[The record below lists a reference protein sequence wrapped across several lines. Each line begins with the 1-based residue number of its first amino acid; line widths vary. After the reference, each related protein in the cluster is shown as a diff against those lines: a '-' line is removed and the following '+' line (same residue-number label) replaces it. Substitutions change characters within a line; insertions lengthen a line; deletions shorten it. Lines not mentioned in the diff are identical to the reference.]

1 MEVASEDTL
10 PILRE
15 WIDPTQT
22 SCWKTSSIMEDSDTL
37 SALDPSPSDTT
48 WRPWTRTRTPASH
61 RSRKRRPSPLPTVE
75 QLNEELEKDLLL
87 LRNRAQLDVRRF
99 YKSPGER
106 SSLTISERDGRGD
119 SHQVAL
125 GTVVP
130 DAGERHGLARGDNL
144 LRRERKSRWLEQII
158 HDAQLRETVRRR
170 FRALQ
175 AQRAATSTA
184 RRPRQPSRRRHRR

>member
-1 MEVASEDTL
+1 MEASNEVTL

-15 WIDPTQT
+15 WIDGAQN
-22 SCWKTSSIMEDSDTL
+22 SRWNTSSIMEDSDTV
-37 SALDPSPSDTT
+37 SVPESSPSDTS
-48 WRPWTRTRTPASH
+48 WQRWTRTRTPASR
-61 RSRKRRPSPLPTVE
+61 RSRKRRPTPLPTVE
-75 QLNEELEKDLLL
+75 QLNEELERDLLL

-106 SSLTISERDGRGD
+106 SSLTISERDGRD
-119 SHQVAL
+119 DAHQVAL

-144 LRRERKSRWLEQII
+144 PRRERKSRWLEQVI
-158 HDAQLRETVRRR
+158 HDAQLRETVRQR

-184 RRPRQPSRRRHRR
+184 RRSRRPPRRR